1 MIEKIFQSKFKTFL
15 LVVVGYLLIHFTN
28 NVLTEFL
35 YLLPGAHLVHIPSGF
50 KLLFVLLA
58 GWLGALGI
66 ATAALIASIVYKFP
80 DEYLLGFELAV
91 ANGLAPFIARKWV
104 IAKLDMNDDL
114 SDINAKQLIALGL
127 IFALLNSALNQAIL
141 YWNGIHQNFLDGTL
155 VMFIG
160 DITGAYIVF
169 LLLKFLS
176 KKIAK
181 PNESDKG

>member
-1 MIEKIFQSKFKTFL
+1 MIQKLLQNKLATFGF
-15 LVVVGYLLIHFTN
+15 VVVVYLLIHFTN

-50 KLLFVLLA
+50 KLLFVLIA
-58 GWLGALGI
+58 GWVGALGI

-80 DEYLLGFELAV
+80 SEYLLGFELAV
-91 ANGLAPFIARKWV
+91 MNGLAPFIAIRWV
-104 IAKLDMNDDL
+104 KEQLGMNEDL
-114 SDINAKQLIALGL
+114 SNINAKQLIAIGL
-127 IFALLNSALNQAIL
+127 IFALLNSALNQAVL
-141 YWNGIHQNFLDGTL
+141 YWNGIHQNFLDGTM

-176 KKIAK
+176 KKLVK
-181 PNESDKG
+181 TNEADER